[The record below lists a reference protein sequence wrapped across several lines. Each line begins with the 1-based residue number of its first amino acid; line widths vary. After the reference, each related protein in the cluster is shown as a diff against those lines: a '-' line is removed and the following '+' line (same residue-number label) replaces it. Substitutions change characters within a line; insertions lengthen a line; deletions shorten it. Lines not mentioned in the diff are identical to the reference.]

1 MSSDSAEVKSA
12 DFKIKVVHALRG
24 KNVSKNYYE
33 VLPFTIELQKGQS
46 LGLVIKKD
54 IVVGVKWDSPCLGII
69 RAGDILYTINR
80 QIFHDDTGKT
90 KDLLSQITQNGGKPK
105 VNVIRFKRRPR
116 MKPFLPKGYEPVE
129 GFDYEWTVLYLMRG
143 MPLGLDV
150 RLIDKKVYV
159 ANLLPDSI
167 AAMSLLIGECIVDV
181 EGEPVKSIPQMTS
194 TMVKMLDLKGQVRL
208 LVEFPANDMLR
219 NMIRAKIAAAVG
231 PPEQKDLPVP
241 LEARPWAE
249 KGLAA
254 LKEKDPKPIYKESK
268 GDKKK
273 EDSDEKTNKDN
284 KPKNTSFNEKT
295 VEHSYY
301 DDLQTQLIVKVPP
314 PRTAGDNNEAGAPS

>member
-1 MSSDSAEVKSA
+1 MQSSEETIVSLRSVLKTIYFHIEK
-12 DFKIKVVHALRG
+12 KVVHALRG

-116 MKPFLPKGYEPVE
+116 MKPFLPKGYEAVE

-150 RLIDKKVYV
+150 RLIDKK
-159 ANLLPDSI
+159 
-167 AAMSLLIGECIVDV
+167 
-181 EGEPVKSIPQMTS
+181 MTS

-231 PPEQKDLPVP
+231 PPEMKDLPVP

-254 LKEKDPKPIYKESK
+254 LKDKDPKPIYKEPK

-273 EDSDEKTNKDN
+273 EDADEKTNRDS

-301 DDLQTQLIVKVPP
+301 DDLQTQLIVKVCL
-314 PRTAGDNNEAGAPS
+314 APLSRARVLGLSRLLFHSHAFEQRLFSTRQG